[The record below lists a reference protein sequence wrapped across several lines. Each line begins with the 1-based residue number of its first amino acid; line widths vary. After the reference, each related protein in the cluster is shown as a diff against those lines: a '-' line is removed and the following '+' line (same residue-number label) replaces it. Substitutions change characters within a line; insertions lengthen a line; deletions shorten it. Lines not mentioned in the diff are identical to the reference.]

1 MKKHNVEKHDAARS
15 RYHMYGHTL
24 LRVIVGLLFI
34 IAGYGKLQNPT
45 GVATMLEGIG
55 IFASMATFWA
65 WVLII
70 SELLFGALIFIG
82 YKIRYTAWPLA
93 IILAIAVITIT
104 IPDQGWNS
112 TGAFFHYISIASLI
126 SLSWTGPGA
135 YALSESR

>member
-1 MKKHNVEKHDAARS
+1 MKEHNVEKHDVARS

-34 IAGYGKLQNPT
+34 IAGYGKLQNPA
-45 GVATMLEGIG
+45 GVAAMLGGIG
-55 IFASMATFWA
+55 IFANMATFWA

-93 IILAIAVITIT
+93 IILAAAVITIT

-112 TGAFFHYISIASLI
+112 TSAFFHYISIASLI